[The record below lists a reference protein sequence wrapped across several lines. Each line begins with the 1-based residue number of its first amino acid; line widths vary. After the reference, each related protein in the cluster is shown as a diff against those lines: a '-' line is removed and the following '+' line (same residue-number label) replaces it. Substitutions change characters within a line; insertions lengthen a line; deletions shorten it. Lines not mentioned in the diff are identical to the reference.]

1 MGKVIF
7 CFGDARARVD
17 AADVDGRGG
26 ETVEGIGAGF
36 LVFLRFSVHVRKH
49 IVMLANAN
57 AL

>member
-1 MGKVIF
+1 MF
-7 CFGDARARVD
+7 RRRAGTRVCVD

-36 LVFLRFSVHVRKH
+36 LVFLRFSVHVRKR
-49 IVMLANAN
+49 IVLLANAN